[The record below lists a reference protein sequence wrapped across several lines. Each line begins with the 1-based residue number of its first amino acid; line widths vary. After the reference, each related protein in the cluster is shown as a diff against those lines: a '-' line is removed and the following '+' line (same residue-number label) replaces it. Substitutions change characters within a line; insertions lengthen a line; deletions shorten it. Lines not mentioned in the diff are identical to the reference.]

1 MDNHINLSTRK
12 VFTPILTGVITAI
25 VSSII
30 LLVFFS
36 VFMLMQ
42 NMPSSSGYFLSFII
56 VCIAALLGGF
66 VTGRGVCAKG
76 LVFGAVTGFLYV
88 FIISLIG
95 LVAGFAVNYFGT
107 FLLKA
112 IFATA
117 FGGIGGILA
126 MNIRKR

>member
-1 MDNHINLSTRK
+1 MDNKINSCSRRM
-12 VFTPILTGVITAI
+12 VAPIISGIITAI

-30 LLVFFS
+30 LLIFFS

-66 VTGRGVCAKG
+66 VCGRGVCSRG
-76 LVFGAVTGFLYV
+76 LLFGALTGFLYV

-95 LVAGFAVNYFGT
+95 LVAGFAINYLGT

-126 MNIRKR
+126 MNIRRK